1 MESVKLLNWNQSNIH
16 DHNFLHWQA
25 CDGPGALKV
34 CDGVVRVDRRT
45 KIWWKHCRCG
55 YIYVIISE
63 SLTRTEGLDGLVP
76 SIAVVYMNGIFSP
89 PCCCNHSLYR
99 LYKDEPWCMR
109 DVFWFEGAIS
119 SDRLV
124 IAFANFRINQ
134 PDTIENICE
143 SLLTSL
149 LFCR

>member
-1 MESVKLLNWNQSNIH
+1 MGEMESVKLLNWNQSNIH
-16 DHNFLHWQA
+16 DHNYLHWQA
-25 CDGPGALKV
+25 CDG
-34 CDGVVRVDRRT
+34 VVRVDGRT

-89 PCCCNHSLYR
+89 PAVVIIPSTGST
-99 LYKDEPWCMR
+99 KMSR

>member
-45 KIWWKHCRCG
+45 KIWWKHCQCG

-89 PCCCNHSLYR
+89 PVVVIIPSTGST
-99 LYKDEPWCMR
+99 KMSR
-109 DVFWFEGAIS
+109 DVFWFEGVIS

-124 IAFANFRINQ
+124 IAFASFRINQ
-134 PDTIENICE
+134 PDTIEIICE

>member
-1 MESVKLLNWNQSNIH
+1 M
-16 DHNFLHWQA
+16 
-25 CDGPGALKV
+25 
-34 CDGVVRVDRRT
+34 
-45 KIWWKHCRCG
+45 
-55 YIYVIISE
+55 
-63 SLTRTEGLDGLVP
+63 P

-89 PCCCNHSLYR
+89 PVVVVIPSTGST
-99 LYKDEPWCMR
+99 KMSR

-124 IAFANFRINQ
+124 IAFADFRINQ

-143 SLLTSL
+143 SLLTSMSL